1 MDLQEFYTSESEKCF
16 TNDDMYSNFSLRG
29 KKYHARKR
37 QETAKQQADAERQA
51 SEQRKAEADAMKKI
65 ADDKK
70 AKAEAELKDAQDKLD
85 EAKAKE
91 DKAKEEQKKAEVKQ
105 VEATTT
111 NKTDYTKI
119 AMIGGGSL
127 VAIVLIALL
136 LKK

>member
-1 MDLQEFYTSESEKCF
+1 MDLQEFYTQESEKCF
-16 TNDDMYSNFSLRG
+16 ANDDKYSNFSLRG

-37 QETAKQQADAERQA
+37 QETANQQADAERQA
-51 SEQRKAEADAMKKI
+51 SEQAKADADALKKI

-70 AKAEAELKDAQDKLD
+70 AKAEAELKDAQDKLE

-91 DKAKEEQKKAEVKQ
+91 EKAKEQQKVAEVKQ
-105 VEATTT
+105 VEATQG

-119 AMIGGGSL
+119 ALIGGGSL